1 MQRRKC
7 ISCGYIIMKSALHDP
22 YVCRDCE
29 DLMIGPG
36 ERYMYLDNKAQEVK
50 NDKLQKTL

>member
-1 MQRRKC
+1 
-7 ISCGYIIMKSALHDP
+7 MKSALHDP

-36 ERYMYLDNKAQEVK
+36 ERYMYLDNKAYEVK